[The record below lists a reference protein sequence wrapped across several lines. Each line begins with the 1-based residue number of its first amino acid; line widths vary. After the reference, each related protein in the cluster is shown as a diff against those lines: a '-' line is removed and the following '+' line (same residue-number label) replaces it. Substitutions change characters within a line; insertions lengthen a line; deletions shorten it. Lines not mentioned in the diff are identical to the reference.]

1 MAQPVIKDET
11 HRSETKT
18 ITIAPGTRLEGH
30 CKIPIFL
37 NDDGNVE
44 EVYYQIVELRGF
56 EEFCKGRPVEEM
68 TRITT
73 RLCGVCP
80 WAHHIGSSKA
90 LDAVFKTEP
99 PPAGKKLRE
108 LGYSAHILESHI
120 EHFYALGPAPDFVLG
135 PAADPS
141 KRNIFGVIEAVGLDV
156 GKEVIKN
163 RGYAVKIQDMVGGKS
178 THPVYG
184 LPGGVSKPITEEE
197 RKGIQEMAAS
207 LVEFGKFTLKIVDDL
222 VLKNKVYLDL
232 ILSKDVY
239 YHETYYI
246 GLVDKD
252 NKVNF
257 YEGDVRVVDQKGK
270 QFCKFKP
277 NDYLEH
283 IAEHVEPW
291 TYLKFPFLKKI
302 GWKGLI
308 DGPESGVMRAAPLGR
323 LNAAEGMATPA
334 AEEAY
339 EKYFETLGGKSVHNT
354 LAFHW
359 ARAVEI
365 LYAAER
371 LLELARDAEIT
382 DPEVRNIPEEKPG
395 EGIGIVEA
403 PRGTLIHHY
412 LADEEGIVQKVNLI
426 VATGFNNAG
435 MCMSVKKAAQALIK
449 NWQVS
454 QGLLNMVEMAFR
466 AYDPC
471 LSCATHSLP
480 GQMPLEID
488 IYEPDGS
495 LFKRMSRGIG

>member
-1 MAQPVIKDET
+1 LIEPVLKDKT
-11 HRSETKT
+11 HKAETKT

-37 NDDGNVE
+37 DDNGNVA
-44 EVYYQIVELRGF
+44 EVYYQTVELRGF

-68 TRITT
+68 SRIVT

-80 WAHHIGSSKA
+80 WAHHLAASKA

-108 LGYSAHILESHI
+108 LGYAAHILESHI

-135 PAADPS
+135 PAADPG
-141 KRNIFGVIEAVGLDV
+141 KRNVFGVIEAVGLEI

-163 RGYAVKIQDMVGGKS
+163 RSYAVKVQDMVGGKS

-184 LPGGVSKPITEEE
+184 LPGGVSKPINEDE
-197 RKGIQEMAAS
+197 RKEIEGLAAS
-207 LVEFGKFTLKIVDDL
+207 LVEFAKFTLTIVDDI
-222 VLKNKVYLDL
+222 VLKNKAYLDL
-232 ILSKDVY
+232 ILSKDIY
-239 YHETYYI
+239 YNETYYM
-246 GLVDKD
+246 GLVDKQ
-252 NKVNF
+252 NRLNF
-257 YEGDVRVVDQKGK
+257 YEGDLRVVDQKGK
-270 QFCKFKP
+270 EFCKFEP
-277 NDYLEH
+277 EDYLEH

-308 DGPESGVMRAAPLGR
+308 DGPESGIMRAAPLGR
-323 LNAAEGMATPA
+323 LNACEGMATPA

-339 EKYFETLGGKSVHNT
+339 QKYFDTLGGKPVHNT

-359 ARAVEI
+359 ARAVET

-371 LLELARDAEIT
+371 LLELARDPEIT
-382 DPEVRNIPEEKPG
+382 DPRVRNIPTEKPG
-395 EGIGIVEA
+395 EGVGVVEA
-403 PRGTLIHHY
+403 PRGTLVHHY
-412 LADEEGIVQKVNLI
+412 VADQDGIVEQVNLL
-426 VATGFNNAG
+426 VATAFNHG
-435 MCMSVKKAAQALIK
+435 GICMSVKKAAQALIK

-480 GQMPLEID
+480 GQMPVEIL
-488 IYEPDGS
+488 IYGPDGR
-495 LFKRMSRGIG
+495 LFRKIKRAIA